1 MTQQITNYIDTL
13 FDCETLSTDTI
24 QLNPSQI
31 NTALQF
37 SSQIKSENKQWQ
49 AYLNAL
55 GMLAFQEWMRD
66 RADDLT
72 LNLQNS
78 IAHQPQ
84 YANIIEAICNLEV
97 GKFKV
102 CLIAVG
108 TASDEVVVVPR
119 AVIDL
124 PQFTAHFYV
133 VVEVIEEIEQAT
145 IHNFLRYD
153 QLLEKRRSTNLMPD
167 PDWTYNLPLDWFE
180 NNIDDLLLYLRC
192 LSPDA
197 ITLPPVT
204 NLTASQVQSIHEIK
218 SLLSS
223 PNSINKELWEI
234 LTWEQGEVFLNTPNL
249 INWLYN
255 PPEQKQLSAD
265 SLQVVRDSIVN
276 VSLWLRDE
284 MDNFAQRLSW
294 VLLPALAPQAV
305 PLLRSPTEELQ
316 AITTQLQRTGQPIP
330 PSARAAYQD
339 FQIAQAQVRLYAVTW
354 SLLSVEN
361 IREWSLLLVLGST
374 PSYNLPDGTSMII
387 SDDTGVLVQRVLDRN
402 SGDTYIYACVVGGWD
417 ETFTVA
423 ITLTNGASLTLP
435 PFAFRPGS

>member
-1 MTQQITNYIDTL
+1 MTQQITTYIDSL
-13 FDCETLSTDTI
+13 CDYETLSTDTI

-37 SSQIKSENKQWQ
+37 SSQIKSENKQWI
-49 AYLNAL
+49 AYLNGL
-55 GMLAFQEWMRD
+55 GMLAFQQWLSD

-72 LNLQNS
+72 LNLQDS
-78 IAHQPQ
+78 IASQPQ
-84 YANIIEAICNLEV
+84 YINIIEAICNLQV
-97 GKFKV
+97 GEFKV

-108 TASDEVVVVPR
+108 TASDEVVVLPR

-124 PQFTAHFYV
+124 PQFMAHFYV

-145 IHNFLRYD
+145 IHSFIRYD
-153 QLLEKRRSTNLMPD
+153 QLLEKRRSNNLIPD

-180 NNIDDLLLYLRC
+180 NNVDDLLLYLRC

-204 NLTASQVQSIHEIK
+204 NLTVSQAQSQNEIK

-223 PNSINKELWEI
+223 PNVNKELWEI
-234 LTWEQGEVFLNTPNL
+234 LSWSQGEVLLNTPDL
-249 INWLYN
+249 VNWLYN
-255 PPEQKQLSAD
+255 PPEHKQLSAD
-265 SLQVVRDSIVN
+265 NLQVVRDSIVN

-284 MDNFAQRLSW
+284 MDDFAQKLSW
-294 VLLPALAPQAV
+294 VLLPALAPEAV
-305 PLLRSPTEELQ
+305 PLRSPTEELEV
-316 AITTQLQRTGQPIP
+316 ITTQLQRTGQQIP

-354 SLLSVEN
+354 SLLSLEN
-361 IREWSLLLVLGST
+361 IREWSLLLVLGAT
-374 PSYNLPDGTSMII
+374 PGYNLPHGTSMII
-387 SDDTGVLVQRVLDRN
+387 SDDTEVLVQRVLDRN
-402 SGDTYIYACVVGGWD
+402 SGDTYIYACVIGGWD
-417 ETFTVA
+417 ETFTVN

>member
-1 MTQQITNYIDTL
+1 MTQQITTTYIDTL
-13 FDCETLSTDTI
+13 FDCGTLSTDTI
-24 QLNPSQI
+24 TLNPSQI

-37 SSQIKSENKQWQ
+37 SSSCQSENKQWQ
-49 AYLNAL
+49 AYLNGL
-55 GMLAFQEWMRD
+55 GLLAFQQWLSD

-78 IAHQPQ
+78 IAYQLR
-84 YANIIEAICNLEV
+84 YVNIIQAICNLQV
-97 GKFKV
+97 GEFKV
-102 CLIAVG
+102 CLIAISS
-108 TASDEVVVVPR
+108 ASDEVVVVPR

-145 IHNFLRYD
+145 IHSFLRYD
-153 QLLEKRRSTNLMPD
+153 KLLEKRRSTVLIPD
-167 PDWTYNLPLDWFE
+167 PDWTYNIPLDWFE
-180 NNIDDLLLYLRC
+180 NNVDDLLLYLRC
-192 LSPDA
+192 LLPDA

-204 NLTASQVQSIHEIK
+204 NLTASQAQSINEIK

-223 PNSINKELWEI
+223 PNVNKELWEI
-234 LTWEQGEVFLNTPNL
+234 LSWSQGEVFLNTPNL
-249 INWLYN
+249 INLEYN

-265 SLQVVRDSIVN
+265 NLQVVRDSIVN

-284 MDNFAQRLSW
+284 MDDFAQRLSW

-305 PLLRSPTEELQ
+305 PLRSPTEELEV
-316 AITTQLQRTGQPIP
+316 ITTQLQRTGQQIP

-354 SLLSVEN
+354 SLLSLEN
-361 IREWSLLLVLGST
+361 TREWSLLLVLGATSG
-374 PSYNLPDGTSMII
+374 YNLPDGTSMII
-387 SDDTGVLVQRVLDRN
+387 SDDTEVLIQRVLDRDN
-402 SGDTYIYACVVGGWD
+402 CDTYIYACVVGGWD
-417 ETFTVA
+417 ETFTVT

-435 PFAFRPGS
+435 PFAFRPNS